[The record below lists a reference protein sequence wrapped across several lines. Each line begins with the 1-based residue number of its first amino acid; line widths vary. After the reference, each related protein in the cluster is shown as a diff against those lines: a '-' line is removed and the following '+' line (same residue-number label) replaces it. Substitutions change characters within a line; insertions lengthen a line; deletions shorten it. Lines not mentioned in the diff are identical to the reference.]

1 MSHIGVIELTQ
12 MFQVLLVSG
21 GRGQQLFDGTGSSTE
36 ASLPNHAT
44 ITYQLSQ
51 FSKAQHFAN
60 IKAWNAQD

>member
-1 MSHIGVIELTQ
+1 MQ
-12 MFQVLLVSG
+12 MLQVLLVSG
-21 GRGQQLFDGTGSSTE
+21 GVVEYDGMDGYNSKGLSSTE
-36 ASLPNHAT
+36 VSLPNHAT